1 MHVGLVD
8 LHHLGD
14 ARLYFSSSR
23 KSVVIQT
30 RTISSASAEP
40 MILPPRQSTFVSE
53 CERASSAQ
61 NGSWQTA
68 AYTPGSRLAII
79 ALP

>member
-1 MHVGLVD
+1 
-8 LHHLGD
+8 
-14 ARLYFSSSR
+14 
-23 KSVVIQT
+23 
-30 RTISSASAEP
+30 

-53 CERASSAQ
+53 CERASPAQ

-68 AYTPGSRLAII
+68 ANTPGSLLAII